1 MPEYNITSTVA
12 SDLTNAM
19 TDYSV
24 DIARTDGATD
34 QKETEWMNTN
44 YSQWLGYYK
53 KIPELASVI
62 DAKATWTVG
71 KGIKADEITTMLL
84 DTIKG
89 NGKDTFNTILEN
101 MIRTYNIG
109 GDSYCEIVRD
119 DEDNLINLKPLDP
132 EVLAIS
138 TE

>member
-1 MPEYNITSTVA
+1 MPPLDISSAIA
-12 SDLTNAM
+12 SDLTTAI

-24 DIARTDGATD
+24 DTTQTDGATD
-34 QKETEWMNTN
+34 QKETTWMNTN
-44 YSQWLGYYK
+44 WPQWLGYYK

-89 NGKDTFNTILEN
+89 DGFDTFNTILEN
-101 MIRTYNIG
+101 MIRTLILA
-109 GDSYCEIVRD
+109 EIV
-119 DEDNLINLKPLDP
+119 IVK
-132 EVLAIS
+132 S
-138 TE
+138 